1 MRAATLAAVV
11 VLAAVMLVG
20 CASVSGEAPQCRA
33 DQRLALVAQSV
44 PTASYVPCVASMPA
58 GWRSRDFRAES
69 GEATFQL
76 VSDRASQPVEVELRV
91 SCRIGHTTPIA
102 PRADGARTYVRLDS
116 IAPQY
121 AGTLY
126 DVFPGGCVTYRFD
139 FQQRRAH
146 PAHGGL
152 PGFHRLFSRH
162 ELRLRLERDTGVRLR

>member
-1 MRAATLAAVV
+1 VRATTLAAVLL
-11 VLAAVMLVG
+11 LAVVMLVG
-20 CASVSGEAPQCRA
+20 CESVSGEAPQCRA

-44 PTASYVPCVASMPA
+44 PTASYVPCVASTPA

-69 GEATFQL
+69 GEAAFQL
-76 VSDRASQPVEVELRV
+76 ASDRASQPVEVKFRV
-91 SCRIGHTTPIA
+91 SCRVGHATPIA

-139 FQQRRAH
+139 FQRGAH
-146 PAHGGL
+146 IQLMEDFQGSIE
-152 PGFHRLFSRH
+152 LFSRR
-162 ELRLRLERDTGVRLR
+162 ELRLRLKRDTGIRLR